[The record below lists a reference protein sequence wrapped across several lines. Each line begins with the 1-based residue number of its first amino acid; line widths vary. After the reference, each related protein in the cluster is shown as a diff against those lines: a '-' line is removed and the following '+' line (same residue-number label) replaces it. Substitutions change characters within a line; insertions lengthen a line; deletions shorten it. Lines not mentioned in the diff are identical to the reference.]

1 MRLGVVTNLFPPE
14 VVGGYE
20 IGCGE
25 VVEGLRSHAM
35 DVQVLTSTLVPAC
48 GRDFIHPNLL
58 CSIRTNLR
66 DMSRL
71 AKLHH
76 ILAHEKKNL
85 EVFRAFISSQKP
97 DVIYFWNLSH
107 TSRSLIAVAKQ
118 SGIPTGLFA
127 FDLGLLSD
135 ASDLWTSQSSVVAG
149 NRARLVQSLFLR
161 VAGPLLGRPTA
172 NLLEFDFVHC
182 PTKFLVERLQAG
194 GIRSKSWIRI
204 PWGVDTEVF
213 HPAEGAEPGKI
224 LFTGQVTEHKGV
236 HVLIEAVGK
245 LQALRPNIP
254 WSLTIAGPILDVE
267 HKNRLD
273 ALIEKLGLNER
284 VLFSGPVP
292 RANLPGL
299 YRDHS
304 IYVFPSIWEEPM
316 GIGILEAMASGLA
329 VLGSGTGGS
338 GELFADGESGVLFR
352 SGESGDLSAKIQF
365 LIKNPAAG
373 SYLGRNAR
381 LRACENH
388 GHKEMAG
395 ILVGALETFL
405 P

>member
-1 MRLGVVTNLFPPE
+1 MRVGVVTNLFPPE

-25 VVEGLRSHAM
+25 VVEGLRARGM
-35 DVQVLTSTLVPAC
+35 DVQVLTSTLVPTS
-48 GRDFIHPNLL
+48 GRDFVYPKLE
-58 CSIRTNLR
+58 CSIRANVR

-71 AKLHH
+71 AKLHL

-85 EVFRAFISSQKP
+85 ETFRAFIRSQKP

-107 TSRSLIAVAKQ
+107 TSRSLIALAKQ
-118 SGIPTGLFA
+118 SGIRTGLFA

-135 ASDLWTSQSSVVAG
+135 ANDLWTAQS
-149 NRARLVQSLFLR
+149 RLLASNPSRFVQSMFLR

-182 PTKFLVERLQAG
+182 PTKFLEEKLQTG
-194 GIRSKSWIRI
+194 GVRSKSWEQI
-204 PWGVDTEVF
+204 PWGVDTEIF
-213 HPAEGAEPGKI
+213 HPGEGAEPGKI

-245 LQALRPNIP
+245 LQVLEPDIPLR
-254 WSLTIAGPILDVE
+254 LTIAGPLLDVE
-267 HKNRLD
+267 YKIRLD
-273 ALIEKLGLNER
+273 AMIKKHDLNWH
-284 VLFSGPVP
+284 VVFAGPVN
-292 RANLPGL
+292 RAKLPEL

-329 VLGSGTGGS
+329 VVGSGTGGS

-352 SGESGDLSAKIQF
+352 RGDSGDLTTKMQS
-365 LIKNPAAG
+365 LIKNPAYR
-373 SYLGRNAR
+373 SSLCWNAR
-381 LRACENH
+381 QRACENH
-388 GHKEMAG
+388 GCNQM
-395 ILVGALETFL
+395 LALLKQFL
-405 P
+405 C